1 MSQQIA
7 EGTVDADGEPLLSVS
22 DLELVFRTEEGV
34 VEALEGVDF
43 EIRSGEVLGIIGE
56 SGCGKSVTARSV
68 LGLLDENAEIRSG
81 EIRYRGTNL
90 RTSKDVN
97 FEDVRGS
104 EISMIFQEPQASLNP
119 VFTVRRQLLETLKV
133 NVGLT
138 GDEAVDRAIELL
150 EGVQLPSPESVL
162 GQYPHQLSGGQ
173 QQRIMIALALA
184 CEPDILIAD
193 EPTTALDV
201 TVQAE
206 ILKLMTQLVDEFDVS
221 MLLVTHNL
229 GVVAQTCDQ
238 VSVMYAGSVV
248 ETAATRDL
256 FNNPKHPYT
265 ERLLESIPT
274 LEHGT
279 ESALP
284 TIPGVV
290 PDLIDPPSGCR
301 FRSRCHKLIQPEAEG
316 LSKEGWNR
324 LVELAHR
331 LEDGRPVDN
340 PGERFQDV
348 SLGELKPDIKRT
360 LDLLDEGR
368 DEAALEAVREVLEAS
383 PCAAQRPPEVQ
394 AGASST
400 RCLRYG
406 GDEL

>member
-1 MSQQIA
+1 MSHQTT
-7 EGTVDADGEPLLSVS
+7 EPTVDADSEPLLSVS
-22 DLELVFRTEEGV
+22 NLELVFRTEEGV

-43 EIRSGEVLGIIGE
+43 EIKSGEVLGIIGE

-68 LGLLDENAEIRSG
+68 LGLLDEKAEIRSG
-81 EIRYRGTNL
+81 EICYRGTNL
-90 RTSKDVN
+90 RTDQGID
-97 FEDVRGS
+97 FEDIRGS

-119 VFTVRRQLLETLKV
+119 VFTVRRQLLETLNV

-138 GDEAVDRAIELL
+138 GDQAVNRAIELL
-150 EGVQLPSPESVL
+150 EGVQLPSPEAVL
-162 GQYPHQLSGGQ
+162 DQYPHQLSGGQ

-229 GVVAQTCDQ
+229 GVVAQTCDR

-248 ETAATRDL
+248 ETASTHDL
-256 FNNPKHPYT
+256 FSNPKHPYT
-265 ERLLESIPT
+265 ERLLDSIPT
-274 LEHGT
+274 LEQET

-301 FRSRCHKLIQPEAEG
+301 FRSRCHELIQPEVEG
-316 LSKEGWNR
+316 LTEDGWSR
-324 LVELAHR
+324 FVEVAHR

-340 PGERFQDV
+340 PREQFQDV
-348 SLGELKPDIKRT
+348 SLGKFKSDVERT
-360 LDLLDEGR
+360 VKLLENGR
-368 DEAALEAVREVLEAS
+368 DEDALEVIHDVLESS
-383 PCAAQRPPEVQ
+383 PCADQRPPEVQ
-394 AGASST
+394 AGTSST

-406 GDEL
+406 GDTS